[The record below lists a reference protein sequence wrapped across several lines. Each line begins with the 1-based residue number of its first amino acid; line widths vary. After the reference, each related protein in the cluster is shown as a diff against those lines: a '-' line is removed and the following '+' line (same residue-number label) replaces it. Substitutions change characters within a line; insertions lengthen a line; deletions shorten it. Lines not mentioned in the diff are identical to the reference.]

1 MRWRT
6 GRASASSTAIEQTSG
21 CARRGHRIS
30 FKRNHIDESIR
41 PWPEA
46 RLLRLRVQVLRSRKQ
61 GRALSE
67 VWRHGG
73 AGQAA
78 GKRQAGEEVP
88 PHDVRTVFSRCGGSC
103 RRGARGGEVRRRCRI
118 RSRGRG
124 LGARG
129 LSAPCLTGRCGV
141 APQRAIGKTAGP
153 PRDRRSE
160 EHTSELQSLMRISYA
175 VFCLKKKNQSQLIYA
190 TITIA

>member
-78 GKRQAGEEVP
+78 GKRPAGEEVP
-88 PHDVRTVFSRCGGSC
+88 PPDVRTVFPRC
-103 RRGARGGEVRRRCRI
+103 
-118 RSRGRG
+118 
-124 LGARG
+124 
-129 LSAPCLTGRCGV
+129 
-141 APQRAIGKTAGP
+141 
-153 PRDRRSE
+153 RSE
-160 EHTSELQSLMRISYA
+160 ERRVGKEGVSTCRLRWSPYH
-175 VFCLKKKNQSQLIYA
+175 
-190 TITIA
+190 